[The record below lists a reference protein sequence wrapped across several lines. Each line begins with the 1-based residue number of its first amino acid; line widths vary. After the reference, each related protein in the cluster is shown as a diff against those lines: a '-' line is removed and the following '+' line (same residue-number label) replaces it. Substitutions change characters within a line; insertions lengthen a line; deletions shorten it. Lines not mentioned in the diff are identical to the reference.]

1 MYKDLNHV
9 MHSAVLGVVLY
20 FVMIYGMGQSQ
31 SMAMSRSILI
41 AALALVYMVM
51 YGHSMPPGNLN
62 SSLGF

>member
-9 MHSAVLGVVLY
+9 MHAAGLGVVLY

-31 SMAMSRSILI
+31 SMAMSRSVLI

-51 YGHSMPPGNLN
+51 YGHSFPPGRLN
-62 SSLGF
+62 ASLGF